1 MGGKKNEMK
10 FLYGL
15 LILSIG
21 ILPVLMNRS
30 HKKDWLF
37 AYTFNTVTN
46 IILDKWVTV
55 KFISYPTR
63 LLPKIFNLHILYDAL
78 LYPMVTVIYNQLT
91 SKDKP
96 IAIVYKLLF
105 FSVPLTIFE
114 FWAERKTGLI
124 KWRNGWQWYHTF
136 LSVSLKSL
144 ITRGLV
150 SIFRRFMR
158 KEDVS
163 KGELKKSTALS
174 IKGAR

>member
-1 MGGKKNEMK
+1 MGGKKNEKK

-15 LILSIG
+15 FIFSIG
-21 ILPVLMNRS
+21 ILPFLFKRPP
-30 HKKDWLF
+30 KKDWLLV
-37 AYTFNTVTN
+37 YTFNAITN
-46 IILDKWVTV
+46 IILDKWVTMN
-55 KFISYPTR
+55 FISYPTR
-63 LLPKIFNLHILYDAL
+63 LLPKIFKIHILYDAL

-124 KWRNGWQWYHTF
+124 KWSNGWRWYHTF

-144 ITRGLV
+144 ITRGVV

-158 KEDVS
+158 EE
-163 KGELKKSTALS
+163 G
-174 IKGAR
+174 

>member
-1 MGGKKNEMK
+1 MGGKKNEKK
-10 FLYGL
+10 FLFGL
-15 LILSIG
+15 LIFSIG
-21 ILPVLMNRS
+21 ILPVLFKRPP
-30 HKKDWLF
+30 KKDWLLV
-37 AYTFNTVTN
+37 YTFNAISN
-46 IILDKWVTV
+46 IILDKWVTMN
-55 KFISYPTR
+55 FISYPTR
-63 LLPKIFNLHILYDAL
+63 LLPKIFKIHILYDAL

-124 KWRNGWQWYHTF
+124 KWSNGWRWYHTF

-144 ITRGLV
+144 ITRGVV

-158 KEDVS
+158 EE
-163 KGELKKSTALS
+163 G
-174 IKGAR
+174 